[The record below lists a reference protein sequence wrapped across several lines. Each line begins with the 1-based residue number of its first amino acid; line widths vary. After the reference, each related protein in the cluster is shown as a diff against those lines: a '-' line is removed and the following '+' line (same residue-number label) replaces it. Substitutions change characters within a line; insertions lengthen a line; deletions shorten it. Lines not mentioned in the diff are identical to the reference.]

1 VTPDQIPAELKQIL
15 HDRAGK
21 QHSDDG
27 PVMAALAEI
36 LVRHAELLYSVE
48 HQRYKNTLTWIRH
61 VAGLHYFGGAFNP
74 EHMRDLANMATAA
87 LQGKDFPDY
96 DQSIARAQE
105 TAAEWVALFAAM
117 ADGPDGEEEDV
128 DTRGETPAG
137 AAGLRADRGPGPAA
151 RPVPAG
157 ARVRAA

>member
-1 VTPDQIPAELKQIL
+1 MTPDQIPAELKQIL

-74 EHMRDLANMATAA
+74 EHMRDLANMATAV
-87 LQGKDFPDY
+87 LQGKALPDY
-96 DQSIARAQE
+96 DEVMDRSRVK
-105 TAAEWVALFAAM
+105 AAEYAALFASW
-117 ADGPDGEEEDV
+117 ADDGEGSEGSED
-128 DTRGETPAG
+128 GGGAPA
-137 AAGLRADRGPGPAA
+137 PG
-151 RPVPAG
+151 
-157 ARVRAA
+157 